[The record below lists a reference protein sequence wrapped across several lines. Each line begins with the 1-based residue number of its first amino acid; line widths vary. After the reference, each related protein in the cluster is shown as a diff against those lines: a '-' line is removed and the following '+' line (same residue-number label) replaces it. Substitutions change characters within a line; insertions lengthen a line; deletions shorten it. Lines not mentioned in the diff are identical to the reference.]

1 MKKEMLK
8 KLRTLKATDTM
19 MKMAGMDVPK
29 LRHYGYGGR
38 TCDSYKY
45 GIYMRCQ
52 ILSGVL
58 KVAFFLADEMRN
70 GINRPVY
77 ELFIN
82 KEDGEFITWDVK
94 GQKWRNAKVD
104 MLEWPEY
111 TWHSGKY
118 INPEGNRSIK
128 SYLGVSN
135 GGYKGIHEYQLSVRS
150 DELKQRHRRET
161 GPWDMTL
168 EQIPKI
174 PKDFK
179 EWADKKGM
187 KQHYIFYEYSR
198 KCASEGYCT
207 YCDKTVPID
216 KPKHNY
222 YGKCKCCGR
231 EIQFKSRGKAGSFYT
246 NDERIYLLQKCEDG
260 FVVRQFRARRH
271 YYKGKYENAEK
282 LVWEERR
289 VIYDERLY
297 GQAFY
302 YGLYKNV
309 EQRWIKTSVS
319 SYGYYYTQLGVVYT
333 KNLYTLSD
341 KLSRTGLP
349 QMMISME
356 KQDPEVFIET
366 VKSKPYLEQL
376 AKAGLTR
383 LAFDVVYSGKELNIK
398 TIKDLGKALDIDKYR
413 LGRLR
418 TNNGSFLFLKWLK
431 YEKLNQKNIDDND
444 IGYFADCGIEPK
456 DIEFILDRMS
466 EKKICNYLKKQYEL
480 SKRKP
485 KELISTWNDYLCMAN
500 RLKMNTRLELFFKPK
515 DLIASHDEAVK
526 LSGGGEIA
534 KRAGEIAENFPDVD
548 SICQSIK
555 SKYEF
560 ADKKYQIIV
569 PDKIEDIIV
578 EGRVLGHCLDRSD
591 IYFERIQKR
600 ESYIVFL
607 RKAESPDTPYYT
619 LEIEPGGVARQ
630 KRTTGDKQNK
640 DFDNAKKF
648 IRKWQQEIQ
657 HRLSSDDMKLAEQ
670 SAILRVEEFKELR
683 KSQTKIWR
691 GHLAG
696 KLLVD
701 VLEADLMEV
710 VMCEGGVLD
719 GGSEEKQNLQP
730 A

>member
-1 MKKEMLK
+1 MKKEILK

-29 LRHYGYGGR
+29 VHHCGYGE
-38 TCDSYKY
+38 TTHKYKY
-45 GIYMRCQ
+45 GIYLRCQ
-52 ILSGVL
+52 ILSGIL
-58 KVAFFLADEMRN
+58 KVAFFLADEMRK

-94 GQKWRNAKVD
+94 KQKWRNAKVD

-111 TWHSGKY
+111 TWHSGKF

-128 SYLGVSN
+128 RYLGVGN
-135 GGYKGIHEYQLSVRS
+135 GGYKGIHEYQLSVRA

-161 GPWDMTL
+161 GAWDMAL
-168 EQIPKI
+168 EQVPEI
-174 PKDFK
+174 PKDFNN
-179 EWADKKGM
+179 WVDKKGM

-198 KCASEGYCT
+198 KGAEEGYCT

-216 KPKHNY
+216 KPKHNSF
-222 YGKCKCCGR
+222 GKCKCCSR
-231 EIQFKSRGKAGSFYT
+231 EVQFKSRGKAGSFYT
-246 NDERIYLLQKCEDG
+246 KDENVYLLQKCEDG
-260 FVVRQFRARRH
+260 FVVREFRARRH
-271 YYKGKYENAEK
+271 YYKGKYENADRAVFED
-282 LVWEERR
+282 RR
-289 VIYDERLY
+289 VIYDENLC

-309 EQRWIKTSVS
+309 EQRWIITSVS
-319 SYGYYYTQLGVVYT
+319 GGGYYYTQLGMVYT
-333 KNLYTLSD
+333 KNLHTLSD
-341 KLSRTGLP
+341 KLGRTGLL
-349 QMMISME
+349 QMISSLE
-356 KQDPEVFIET
+356 RQDPEIFIEN
-366 VKSKPYLEQL
+366 VKRKPYLEQL
-376 AKAGLTR
+376 AKAGLTQ
-383 LAFDVVYSGKELNIK
+383 LTFDVVYKNNELDIK

-418 TNNGSFLFLKWLK
+418 SQNGGFLFLKWLK
-431 YEKLNQKNIDDND
+431 YEKLNLKNICDED
-444 IGYFADCGIEPK
+444 ITYLVEHEIEPK
-456 DIEFILDRMS
+456 HIEFILDRMS
-466 EKKICNYLKKQYEL
+466 ERKICNYLKKQYEL

-485 KELISTWNDYLCMAN
+485 KELLSTWNDYLCMAN
-500 RLKMNTRLELFFKPK
+500 RLKMNTKLELFYKPK

-526 LSGGGEIA
+526 LSGGSEIA
-534 KRAGEIAENFPDVD
+534 KRAGEIAEKFPDVD

-555 SKYEF
+555 GKYEY

-607 RKAESPDTPYYT
+607 RKTEEPDTPYYT
-619 LEIEPGGVARQ
+619 LEIEPGGTARQ

-640 DFDNAKKF
+640 DFDDAKKF
-648 IRKWQQEIQ
+648 IRRWQQEIQ
-657 HRLSSDDMKLAEQ
+657 QRLSADDMKMAEQ

-696 KLLVD
+696 KLLAD
-701 VLEADLMEV
+701 VLEADLMECV
-710 VMCEGGVLD
+710 LCEGGVLD
-719 GGSEEKQNLQP
+719 GGKEQEPHLQP

>member
-1 MKKEMLK
+1 MKKDILK
-8 KLRTLKATDTM
+8 KLRALKATDTM
-19 MKMAGMDVPK
+19 MKLAGMDVPQK
-29 LRHYGYGGR
+29 YHYGYAGR
-38 TCDSYKY
+38 TYDSYKY
-45 GIYMRCQ
+45 GIYLRCQ
-52 ILSGVL
+52 VLSGIL
-58 KVAFFLADEMRN
+58 KVAFFLADEMRR

-94 GQKWRNAKVD
+94 NQKWRNAKVD

-111 TWHSGKY
+111 AWHSGKY

-135 GGYKGIHEYQLSVRS
+135 GGYKGIHEYQLSVRA

-161 GPWDMTL
+161 GAWDMTL
-168 EQIPKI
+168 EQVPKM

-179 EWADKKGM
+179 EWVDKKGM

-198 KCASEGYCT
+198 KGASEGYCT
-207 YCDKTVPID
+207 YCDKTVPIK
-216 KPKHNY
+216 KPKHNS

-231 EIQFKSRGKAGSFYT
+231 EVQFKSRGKAGSFYT
-246 NDERIYLLQKCEDG
+246 KDERIYLLQKCEDG
-260 FVVRQFRARRH
+260 FVVRRFRARRH
-271 YYKGKYENAEK
+271 YYKDKYENADRT
-282 LVWEERR
+282 VWEERR
-289 VIYDERLY
+289 VIYDENLH

-302 YGLYKNV
+302 YGLYKNA
-309 EQRWIKTSVS
+309 EQRWISTSVS
-319 SYGYYYTQLGVVYT
+319 GYYYAELGAVYI
-333 KNLYTLSD
+333 KNLHMLSTE
-341 KLSRTGLP
+341 LGRTGLL
-349 QMMISME
+349 QMMSSLE
-356 KQDPEVFIET
+356 RHDPEVFIET
-366 VKSKPYLEQL
+366 VKRKSYLEQL
-376 AKAGLTR
+376 AKAGLTQ
-383 LAFDVVYSGKELNIK
+383 LAFDVVYGNQRLDIK
-398 TIKDLGKALDIDKYR
+398 TIKDLGKALDIDRYR

-418 TNNGSFLFLKWLK
+418 AKNGGFLFLKWLK
-431 YEKLNQKNIDDND
+431 YEKLNQKNICDDD
-444 IGYFADCGIEPK
+444 IEYFANQMIEPK
-456 DIEFILDRMS
+456 EIEFILDRMS

-485 KELISTWNDYLCMAN
+485 KELLSTWNDYLCMAN
-500 RLKMNTRLELFFKPK
+500 RLKMNTNLELFFKPK
-515 DLIASHDEAVK
+515 DLVASHDEAVK

-560 ADKKYQIIV
+560 ADKKYQIVV

-607 RKAESPDTPYYT
+607 RKTEAPDTPYYT

-640 DFDNAKKF
+640 DFDDAKKF
-648 IRKWQQEIQ
+648 IQKWQQEIQ
-657 HRLSSDDMKLAEQ
+657 HRLSADDMRLAEQ

-696 KLLVD
+696 KLLAD
-701 VLEADLMEV
+701 VLEADLIEV
-710 VMCEGGVLD
+710 VICEGGVLNS
-719 GGSEEKQNLQP
+719 GSEKKPNLQFT
-730 A
+730 

>member
-1 MKKEMLK
+1 MKKEELK

-19 MKMAGMDVPK
+19 MKIAGMDVPK
-29 LRHYGYGGR
+29 LHHYGYGGR

-45 GIYMRCQ
+45 GIYLRCQ
-52 ILSGVL
+52 ILSGIL
-58 KVAFFLADEMRN
+58 KVAFFLAHEMRN

-82 KEDGEFITWDVK
+82 QTDGEFITWDVI
-94 GQKWRNAKVD
+94 GQKWRNAKLD

-111 TWHSGKY
+111 AWHSGKY

-128 SYLGVSN
+128 RYLSVAN
-135 GGYKGIHEYQLSVRS
+135 GGYKGILEYQLGIRAA
-150 DELKQRHRRET
+150 ELKQRHRRET
-161 GPWDMTL
+161 GVWDMTM
-168 EQIPKI
+168 EQIPEI
-174 PKDFK
+174 PKGFK
-179 EWADKKGM
+179 EWVDKKGM

-198 KCASEGYCT
+198 KGAKEGYCT
-207 YCDKTVPID
+207 CCDKTVPINS
-216 KPKHNY
+216 PKHNS

-231 EIQFKSRGKAGSFYT
+231 DVQFKSRGKAGSFYT
-246 NDERIYLLQKCEDG
+246 GDEHVYLLQKCEDG

-271 YYKGKYENAEK
+271 YYKGKYEHADK
-282 LVWEERR
+282 HVWEERR
-289 VIYDERLY
+289 AIYDENLW

-309 EQRWIKTSVS
+309 EQRWIAMKITDYG
-319 SYGYYYTQLGVVYT
+319 YGYYYAEPGNVYT
-333 KNLYTLSD
+333 RNLHTLS
-341 KLSRTGLP
+341 KELGRTGLP
-349 QMMISME
+349 QMINSIGR
-356 KQDPEVFIET
+356 QDPEIYIEA
-366 VKSKPYLEQL
+366 VKRKPYLEQL
-376 AKAGLTR
+376 AKAGLTQ
-383 LAFDVVYSGKELNIK
+383 LAYDVVYGKEKLDIE

-418 TNNGSFLFLKWLK
+418 NQNGGFLFLKWLK
-431 YEKLNQKNIDDND
+431 YEKFNMKNIPDED
-444 IGYFADCGIEPK
+444 IAYFVEHRIEPK

-466 EKKICNYLKKQYEL
+466 EKKICNYLRKQYAL

-485 KELISTWNDYLCMAN
+485 KELLSTWNDYLCMAN
-500 RLKMNTRLELFFKPK
+500 RLKMNTKLELFFKPK
-515 DLIASHDEAVK
+515 DLVSSHDEAVK

-548 SICQSIK
+548 SICQAIK
-555 SKYEF
+555 DKYEY

-591 IYFERIQKR
+591 IYFERIQKK

-607 RKAESPDTPYYT
+607 RKTEEPDTPYYT
-619 LEIEPGGVARQ
+619 LEIEPGGAARQ

-640 DFDNAKKF
+640 DFDDAKKF
-648 IRKWQQEIQ
+648 IKKWQQEIQ
-657 HRLSSDDMKLAEQ
+657 QRLSADDMKLAEQ
-670 SAILRVEEFKELR
+670 SAVLRAEEFKELR
-683 KSQTKIWR
+683 ASQTKIWR

-710 VMCEGGVLD
+710 ENAARRCG
-719 GGSEEKQNLQP
+719 
-730 A
+730 